1 MPNNED
7 KKDRGFTSTEV
18 GVLIEEFRGDVKLLA
33 EGITALQADVH
44 ILKEDVCEL
53 KTDVKLIKDTIRIAI
68 PDHEKRMTRLEL
80 KAAG

>member
-7 KKDRGFTSTEV
+7 KDDRGFTSTEV

-53 KTDVKLIKDTIRIAI
+53 KTDMRTVKDFIRVSFPAL
-68 PDHEKRMTRLEL
+68 DKRVTHLEL
-80 KAAG
+80 KAAV

>member
-7 KKDRGFTSTEV
+7 KKDRGFTSIQV
-18 GVLIEEFRGDVKLLA
+18 GTLIEEFRGDIRLLA
-33 EGITALQADVH
+33 EGITTLQSDVH
-44 ILKEDVCEL
+44 ILKDDVSQL
-53 KTDVKLIKDTIRIAI
+53 KTDVRLIKDTLRIAI